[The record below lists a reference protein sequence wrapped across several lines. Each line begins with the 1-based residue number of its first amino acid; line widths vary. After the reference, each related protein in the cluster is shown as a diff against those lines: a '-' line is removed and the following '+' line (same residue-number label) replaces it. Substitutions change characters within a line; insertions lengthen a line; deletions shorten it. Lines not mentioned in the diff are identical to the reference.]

1 MIHKYLKMDGKKMDY
16 KNFGFKQN
24 IHSFGVSYICNYLN
38 RAGFTILEVNYAPNH
53 PYQLLARINDK
64 CISIVV
70 RTACHPDSGTI
81 NYPTLESLVRES
93 EELCVLP
100 HFASLSLKPMETNDI
115 EVDDITEGQEYRVI
129 FNGISAVHNSELL
142 AANI

>member
-1 MIHKYLKMDGKKMDY
+1 MDNKKIDY

-38 RAGFTILEVNYAPNH
+38 RAGFTILEVNYAPNS
-53 PYQLLARINDK
+53 PYQLLARINEK

-70 RTACHPDSGTI
+70 RTACHPDRGTI
-81 NYPTLESLVRES
+81 DYPTLESLVRES

-100 HFASLSLKPMETNDI
+100 HFASLSLIATETNDI
-115 EVDDITEGQEYRVI
+115 EVDDIIEGQEYRVL
-129 FNGISAVHNSELL
+129 FNGISAVQNSELL
-142 AANI
+142 VGNI

>member
-1 MIHKYLKMDGKKMDY
+1 MEY
-16 KNFGFKQN
+16 KDLGFKQN
-24 IHSFGVSYICNYLN
+24 IHSFGVSYVCNYLD
-38 RAGFTILEVNYAPNH
+38 RAGFTILEVNYAQNH

-70 RTACHPDSGTI
+70 RTACHPDMGTVD
-81 NYPTLESLVRES
+81 YHTLESLVRES

-100 HFASLSLKPMETNDI
+100 HFASLSVMPIKTNNI
-115 EVDDITEGQEYRVI
+115 EVYGITEGQEYKVI

>member
-16 KNFGFKQN
+16 KNFGLKQN

-53 PYQLLARINDK
+53 PYQLLARINEK

-70 RTACHPDSGTI
+70 RTACRPGIVTLD
-81 NYPTLESLVRES
+81 YPALESLVRES

-100 HFASLSLKPMETNDI
+100 HFASLTVIPLETTDI
-115 EVDDITEGQEYRVI
+115 EVDEITEGREYRVI